1 VQSKMYPIM
10 ASVGKVAL
18 IVIFVL
24 GVVTG
29 IIFYYLAAISTPK
42 PGIVDSLYRKELPP
56 VSEAQA
62 NKPGAASPV
71 IDESKFTNKVA
82 ITILKGASI
91 QGNPSYGPDTL
102 KASANALITWTNV
115 DTTIHTATS
124 GTGAQDPDSGKLFD
138 SNFLNPNQKYSI
150 PASKIGPGDHPFYC
164 KIHPYMTGKIMIG

>member
-1 VQSKMYPIM
+1 MYPIM

-82 ITILKGASI
+82 ITILKGAST
-91 QGNPSYGPDTL
+91 QGNPNYSPDTI
-102 KASANALITWTNV
+102 KASNNALVTWTND
-115 DTTIHTATS
+115 DTVPHTATS
-124 GTGAQDPDSGKLFD
+124 GSGLQDPNSGKLFD
-138 SNFLNPNQKYSI
+138 SDILSPNQKYSV
-150 PASKIGPGDHPFYC
+150 PASKIGQGEHPFYC
-164 KIHPYMTGKIMIG
+164 KIHPYMTGKISVT